1 MSSYVAQ
8 STNPVCILIMSSK
21 SLLWDLFQK
30 HKWTLLWQ
38 KEAENSNR
46 DFDLSQ
52 SQSFGVGALWVFLD
66 LYKQDRVTR
75 ADVEASLLW
84 LQSCRSLRRRVFV
97 TEVFLCCVFR
107 PFNTMERKSSYGVV
121 DCDHNRKEV
130 MVRTGGMNDKA
141 SRKTYTFDMVRG
153 EMDTAHPVLA
163 HLADCFPCCVMS

>member
-1 MSSYVAQ
+1 
-8 STNPVCILIMSSK
+8 MSSK

-30 HKWTLLWQ
+30 HKWALLWQ

-97 TEVFLCCVFR
+97 TSAAFSGLSTR
-107 PFNTMERKSSYGVV
+107 WS
-121 DCDHNRKEV
+121 
-130 MVRTGGMNDKA
+130 A
-141 SRKTYTFDMVRG
+141 SRP
-153 EMDTAHPVLA
+153 TASSTAITTGKRWWWGREAWTTRRHGRPTRSTWWEGKWTRRILCSHIWLTVSPVVLC
-163 HLADCFPCCVMS
+163 LK

>member
-8 STNPVCILIMSSK
+8 STNPVCILIIISSK
-21 SLLWDLFQK
+21 SLLWDFFKNINERCFDRKKQK
-30 HKWTLLWQ
+30 T
-38 KEAENSNR
+38 
-46 DFDLSQ
+46 DFNLSQ
-52 SQSFGVGALWVFLD
+52 SQSFGVGALWGFLD

-163 HLADCFPCCVMS
+163 HLADRFPCCVMS